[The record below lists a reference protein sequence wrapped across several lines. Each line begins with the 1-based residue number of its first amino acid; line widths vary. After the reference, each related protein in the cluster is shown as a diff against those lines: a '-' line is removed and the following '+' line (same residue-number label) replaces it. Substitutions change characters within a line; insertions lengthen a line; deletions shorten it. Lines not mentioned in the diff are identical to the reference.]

1 MGGRLGY
8 RFQAEKREHGAVQAE
23 LDAASEAFRECER
36 RDVKLREDA
45 KHLGAK
51 ARKLREKQARDA
63 AKAQARAR
71 CPCSAAADL
80 PDSFC
85 LYQAVLRQVLR
96 VCICITGGVRGGG
109 GHPGCEVPMDGT
121 AAGRSAGA
129 REANQCVV
137 RRR

>member
-96 VCICITGGVRGGG
+96 VCICITGGVRGGVVILDVRCPWTGQLLG
-109 GHPGCEVPMDGT
+109 GRQALGKQI
-121 AAGRSAGA
+121 SA
-129 REANQCVV
+129 
-137 RRR
+137 